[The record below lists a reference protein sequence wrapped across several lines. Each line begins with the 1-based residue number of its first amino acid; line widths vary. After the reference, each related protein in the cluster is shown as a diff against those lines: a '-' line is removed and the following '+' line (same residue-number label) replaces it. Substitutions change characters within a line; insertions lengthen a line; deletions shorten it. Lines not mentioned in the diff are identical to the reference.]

1 MPELAE
7 VEYFR
12 KQWNPGVGHR
22 IRSVSLHADKRIFRG
37 TDTGLMEKTL
47 PGSTLLKSEASGKQM
62 VFCFSK
68 NLWLGLHL
76 GMTGAMRV
84 EKADFIPAKHDHLVL
99 YQKERTLVFAD
110 MRQFGR
116 VRFAQSKEAP
126 AWWAAIPEALTSKD
140 FTVQGMEAF
149 LHRHRKLPI
158 KPALLLQNGFPGVG
172 NWMADEILWRA
183 KLNPHTPAGDIKGAV
198 AKALWKQIRFV
209 CREAITHVS
218 EAYADLPKGW
228 LFNERWS
235 KKGVCPIHG
244 TPLKRETIGGR
255 TTAWCSTCQTTA
267 VGR

>member
-12 KQWNPGVGHR
+12 KQWNPGLR
-22 IRSVSLHADKRIFRG
+22 QKIRSLSLHADKRIFRG
-37 TDTGLMEKTL
+37 SDTALMEKSL
-47 PGSTLLKSEASGKQM
+47 PGAVLLESAASGKQM
-62 VFCFSK
+62 VFRFSK
-68 NLWLGLHL
+68 DLWLGIHL

-84 EKADFIPAKHDHLVL
+84 EKRDFFPGKHDHLVL
-99 YQKERTLVFAD
+99 YQKQQALVFAD

-116 VRFAQSKEAP
+116 VRFAQGKEP
-126 AWWAAIPEALTSKD
+126 PDWWAAIPPALTSPD
-140 FTVQGMEAF
+140 FTVQIMESF
-149 LHRHRKLPI
+149 LQRHRKLPI

-183 KLNPHTPAGDIKGAV
+183 KLNPHSPAGHIKGPAS
-198 AKALWKQIRFV
+198 KALWKQIRFV

-218 EAYADLPKGW
+218 EAFADLPKGW

-235 KKGVCPIHG
+235 KNGVCPIHA

-255 TTAWCSTCQTTA
+255 TTAWCPKCQK
-267 VGR
+267 